1 MRRIW
6 ILALAI
12 LWLQSCGKKRSGN
25 DEVLYN
31 VQNHTLVEMHKE
43 LVDKEQGVIDRYIDK
58 SNLDFERTGTGL
70 AYAIVGKPGEM
81 KIERDARVTLR
92 YNIENTEKVVLYSS
106 SADGLKHLVV
116 GRREYEAGLDELLL
130 KLHWGDSAVALL
142 PSHLAYGLYG
152 DNHKIEPGQVIVYK
166 VKVVQVLN

>member
-1 MRRIW
+1 M
-6 ILALAI
+6 ALAI

-92 YNIENTEKVVLYSS
+92 YNIENTEKVVLS
-106 SADGLKHLVV
+106 
-116 GRREYEAGLDELLL
+116 
-130 KLHWGDSAVALL
+130 
-142 PSHLAYGLYG
+142 
-152 DNHKIEPGQVIVYK
+152 
-166 VKVVQVLN
+166 